1 MQWSVLPL
9 LAGLVAV
16 VLIFGGAPTV
26 SPPAVSAPTTL
37 VVVDP
42 DGNILDPHGLSVME
56 LLEREYGGD
65 VVTPFTPL
73 ATLVLMD
80 QADAYA
86 SEMVDWTAALS
97 NLSREVEGASLAAT
111 LIAGT
116 SDPRC
121 VDLPSE
127 LAAIGLWKDAELLL
141 KVNPEYAP
149 QVLGLVGEL
158 KMDGVDSDDTFMEI
172 SVRGE
177 WDAVG
182 PVVSSRGALL
192 RVLWILE
199 NRTESALF
207 SLEQGL
213 GDPTELSS
221 MLSEGLNSTLVG
233 RVENATAAAGIG
245 DLSGVRRN
253 LTGLGG
259 LLTDASPYLVSL
271 TNYSSTV
278 TELVSELGI
287 LNLTLNAVWEAS
299 SLLDSGRTEE
309 ALRILEDLEA
319 GLVGLEAHLS
329 TQAGLGGAEVRL
341 ASLAPHVSPSP
352 LLSLLLANWSVSAAG
367 AAQPLSGLEG
377 DQSPLSGA
385 FLVIGELDE
394 FEPWTMHPMQ
404 PSIEDAESFLLRDP
418 TRALGICSRVLEAG
432 TPGIRRGLEIALREE
447 GMLNDIYASA
457 GSVLNIIADTT
468 LGRKLGLI
476 KAWSTAQKFRLRGIE
491 EEFSLLAGMGGELD
505 RLGAWLRQSLFGGIG
520 LSFAAGAIFLAEDHV
535 EEVVETLEGEGFEV
549 ELVGPETVSQDLLSS
564 CLRIILYSTIISLLS
579 TLLYSFRSTSSL
591 RISLLASLVPPSA
604 SYGALRL
611 GRPGVLEASF
621 MYPSLL
627 AVSSVLT
634 LLTIQA
640 VTERLNSGFGRR
652 EALRAILLRPGVWH
666 VSVLSAAVLG
676 ISSPLYLFAVLLTA
690 LLILALPVPGFL
702 LAGGGRRR
710 IPPATPRGP
719 LVRLTVLCYRNR
731 FLALVILALLLLPV
745 IWVGPQPGSLDY
757 LPRGSATARAL
768 DVLLRQASVPGPA
781 VLGRSPPEEGGFL
794 NLTPI
799 LALRGGE
806 VGHRS
811 YAFFRGL
818 GEGWLGTAVL
828 GGAPDPGPSE
838 LWVIILMLV
847 PLVLAVRKVGL
858 MPSLLIFPLS
868 LATVGV
874 LGLFGIPAPPT
885 TPFLAPMSVLAILVG
900 WAELGAGGGHP
911 LDFKKRLTWRFQAL
925 APAAFA
931 SLLPLAALAVFQG
944 VAGLSAAL
952 SSFLAAV
959 SALPAFSALSSFS
972 AGNH

>member
-1 MQWSVLPL
+1 M
-9 LAGLVAV
+9 
-16 VLIFGGAPTV
+16 
-26 SPPAVSAPTTL
+26 
-37 VVVDP
+37 
-42 DGNILDPHGLSVME
+42 
-56 LLEREYGGD
+56 
-65 VVTPFTPL
+65 
-73 ATLVLMD
+73 
-80 QADAYA
+80 
-86 SEMVDWTAALS
+86 
-97 NLSREVEGASLAAT
+97 
-111 LIAGT
+111 
-116 SDPRC
+116 
-121 VDLPSE
+121 
-127 LAAIGLWKDAELLL
+127 
-141 KVNPEYAP
+141 
-149 QVLGLVGEL
+149 
-158 KMDGVDSDDTFMEI
+158 
-172 SVRGE
+172 
-177 WDAVG
+177 
-182 PVVSSRGALL
+182 
-192 RVLWILE
+192 
-199 NRTESALF
+199 
-207 SLEQGL
+207 
-213 GDPTELSS
+213 
-221 MLSEGLNSTLVG
+221 
-233 RVENATAAAGIG
+233 
-245 DLSGVRRN
+245 
-253 LTGLGG
+253 
-259 LLTDASPYLVSL
+259 
-271 TNYSSTV
+271 
-278 TELVSELGI
+278 
-287 LNLTLNAVWEAS
+287 
-299 SLLDSGRTEE
+299 
-309 ALRILEDLEA
+309 
-319 GLVGLEAHLS
+319 
-329 TQAGLGGAEVRL
+329 
-341 ASLAPHVSPSP
+341 
-352 LLSLLLANWSVSAAG
+352 
-367 AAQPLSGLEG
+367 
-377 DQSPLSGA
+377 
-385 FLVIGELDE
+385 
-394 FEPWTMHPMQ
+394 
-404 PSIEDAESFLLRDP
+404 
-418 TRALGICSRVLEAG
+418 
-432 TPGIRRGLEIALREE
+432 
-447 GMLNDIYASA
+447 
-457 GSVLNIIADTT
+457 
-468 LGRKLGLI
+468 
-476 KAWSTAQKFRLRGIE
+476 
-491 EEFSLLAGMGGELD
+491 
-505 RLGAWLRQSLFGGIG
+505 
-520 LSFAAGAIFLAEDHV
+520 
-535 EEVVETLEGEGFEV
+535 
-549 ELVGPETVSQDLLSS
+549 
-564 CLRIILYSTIISLLS
+564 
-579 TLLYSFRSTSSL
+579 
-591 RISLLASLVPPSA
+591 
-604 SYGALRL
+604 
-611 GRPGVLEASF
+611 
-621 MYPSLL
+621 
-627 AVSSVLT
+627 
-634 LLTIQA
+634 
-640 VTERLNSGFGRR
+640 
-652 EALRAILLRPGVWH
+652 
-666 VSVLSAAVLG
+666 LSAAVLG